1 MSVGYGFTPGATT
14 LTVYNDDLIAGGSL
28 TAIDYG
34 EIGHVARWDGEAWTS
49 LGAGVDRPLTTVLA
63 FDGHLYCGGSFR
75 NAGHKLSRYVARWDD

>member
-1 MSVGYGFTPGATT
+1 
-14 LTVYNDDLIAGGSL
+14 
-28 TAIDYG
+28 
-34 EIGHVARWDGEAWTS
+34 VARWDGEAWTS